1 MQANSSSANVWAQ
14 IGLPLMSALALLG
27 ATSAYAQADPLKS
40 DATRKAIYE
49 KVTSAPQR
57 HQASVE
63 ISAPVT
69 EIYSYISDSNNWV
82 VWFPPYQSVELSA
95 DGARRTFTFADGTT
109 TLTEELVIR
118 NQPHAFGWSFAPD
131 NPLGVTD
138 HLGLLTLEA
147 TGEQVSVTLTTFYNH
162 PDPSLVSPQ
171 FEGGGQLILSKIS
184 ERFN

>member
-1 MQANSSSANVWAQ
+1 MSRHIA
-14 IGLPLMSALALLG
+14 LPLMSAIALLS
-27 ATSAYAQADPLKS
+27 ATSAYAKAHPLKS
-40 DATRKAIYE
+40 DQARQAISE

-57 HQASVE
+57 YQASID

-69 EIYSYISDSNNWV
+69 EIYSYVSDSNKWV
-82 VWFPPYQSVELSA
+82 GWFPPYQSVELSA

-118 NQPHAFGWSFAPD
+118 NQPHAFGWSFAPN

-147 TGEQVSVTLTTFYNH
+147 KGEQVTVTLTTFYNH

-171 FEGGGQLILSKIS
+171 FEGGGQLILNKIS
-184 ERFN
+184 ERFK